1 MSKGFWIGLLV
12 GGLVGTGVGIFLA
25 PAPGPESRRKVSEV
39 ARSAG
44 GKVTGLAT
52 SVQGT
57 AVKAVTS
64 IRQAI

>member
-12 GGLVGTGVGIFLA
+12 GGIAGAAAGVFLA
-25 PAPGPESRRKVSEV
+25 PGPGQESRRAVSEV

-44 GKVTGLAT
+44 GKVAGLAT